1 MWSTSQ
7 EDQASAEKTKKQ
19 MQRDW
24 EAILEL
30 EQKYCRGE
38 HIPGMEAM
46 HFLKESITRVCFLM
60 NEKDLITG
68 TADAQVMMQCLI
80 NHVGCTSVIEN
91 THQSAKDTLRQAR
104 HNQRS
109 RVHKF
114 KACIDA
120 KILQSRQIDHVSI
133 NEMELAFAS
142 SQNLPKVLH
151 LTHPN
156 SHRMKSEFQHL
167 MQAKSGSHWWPSTS
181 AVSQFEEAMSFEFLM
196 KHQVTPQTHQLSCL
210 VGEPGSVLADQVDGN
225 AFLVL
230 AKTTSGFTA
239 WVLEIY
245 SEVSETN
252 PEVEDFFFKV
262 VVDQK
267 SALQLRHITSLDGYL
282 EVPVE
287 PVLEH
292 ENGALVLKKIS
303 EPVPLPKARV
313 QQGLDLTVKD
323 TKAVLAAY
331 GITLPGAPSKESL
344 YLKLMEIFAGSEAEK
359 AEFLARSSLQSKEDE
374 DGASDFEDLLDLIE
388 EDLENRNDPDVKQ
401 EKAKVKRKKMQ
412 NPKGLITLEPPTRG
426 RGRGK
431 GRGKGR
437 GRGRGRGKGMG
448 RGKEDCSEQALV
460 APKPKAVKK
469 HKFGKGKSSKK
480 KTPVSAKNS
489 LSGPGSDVPTEEE
502 IRATFSEPTSQI
514 LKPPSQPASQTSE
527 SSKAKGPL
535 EPSKEPIEAPS
546 KEPLEAVAEPLEG
559 EKEPLEG
566 AIELLQA
573 FKEPVSPSS
582 NASADFDMEA
592 FLATPKKGEVK
603 PEDNFEMEKPSHAE
617 PSASAVQ
624 PISTAV
630 SSKPSPDSLQV
641 VAEPLPPES
650 IPSES
655 LVPPEPVHVD
665 ALGGGASSSNSGP
678 APAAAAQPEASQP
691 LDYQAPEPGQ
701 SKASGT
707 RGPKIYSTPAA
718 FVKIS
723 PPGCSIRLNRFW
735 FASLVAG
742 GLVVVVLCASG

>member
-1 MWSTSQ
+1 
-7 EDQASAEKTKKQ
+7 
-19 MQRDW
+19 
-24 EAILEL
+24 
-30 EQKYCRGE
+30 
-38 HIPGMEAM
+38 
-46 HFLKESITRVCFLM
+46 M

-91 THQSAKDTLRQAR
+91 THQGAKDTLRQAR

-142 SQNLPKVLH
+142 SQNLPNVLH

-262 VVDQK
+262 VDQK

-292 ENGALVLKKIS
+292 ENGALVLKKIG

-331 GITLPGAPSKESL
+331 DITLPGAPSKESL

-412 NPKGLITLEPPTRG
+412 NPKGLITLEPPTKG

-489 LSGPGSDVPTEEE
+489 LSGPDSDVPTEEE

-514 LKPPSQPASQTSE
+514 LKAPSQPASQTSE
-527 SSKAKGPL
+527 SSKAKEPL
-535 EPSKEPIEAPS
+535 ESSKEPIEAPS

-566 AIELLQA
+566 AIEPLQA

-582 NASADFDMEA
+582 NASDFDMEA

-603 PEDNFEMEKPSHAE
+603 PEDNFEMESPVMQSQ
-617 PSASAVQ
+617 VQ
-624 PISTAV
+624 
-630 SSKPSPDSLQV
+630 
-641 VAEPLPPES
+641 
-650 IPSES
+650 
-655 LVPPEPVHVD
+655 
-665 ALGGGASSSNSGP
+665 
-678 APAAAAQPEASQP
+678 
-691 LDYQAPEPGQ
+691 
-701 SKASGT
+701 
-707 RGPKIYSTPAA
+707 
-718 FVKIS
+718 
-723 PPGCSIRLNRFW
+723 
-735 FASLVAG
+735 
-742 GLVVVVLCASG
+742 VLCNLFLLLFQANLHQIPCKL